1 MDPTPEEMT
10 ALADQLC
17 QLAKSAAASTDA
29 KEKKHQTQALVL
41 QAKKMI
47 AQIQD
52 PFDAIMDHVVNVRI
66 LHQILAWVSKPTE
79 TSQAYTI
86 AATPA
91 LMEIGVFEAIPMQ
104 GSIDLKSLAS
114 KCSADL
120 SLISTSFTP
129 LTIQPR
135 Y

>member
-1 MDPTPEEMT
+1 MDPTPEELT
-10 ALADQLC
+10 ALADQLS
-17 QLAKSAAASTDA
+17 QLAKSAAASTDP

-52 PFDAIMDHVVNVRI
+52 PFDAIMDHVVNVRNSPPNPRLGI
-66 LHQILAWVSKPTE
+66 NTE

-86 AATPA
+86 AATLA

-114 KCSADL
+114 KCSADF
-120 SLISTSFTP
+120 SLISTSSTP
-129 LTIQPR
+129 ITIQSR